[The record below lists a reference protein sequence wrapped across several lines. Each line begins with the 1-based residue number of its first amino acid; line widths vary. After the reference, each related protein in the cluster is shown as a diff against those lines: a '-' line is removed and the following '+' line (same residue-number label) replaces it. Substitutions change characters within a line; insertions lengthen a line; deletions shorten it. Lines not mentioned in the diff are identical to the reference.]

1 MDFRYQLINPWVP
14 DTESYTTFCH
24 SKVFLKYF
32 TKQLNYAPLVELDL
46 LYLVLEFYSSKFPYM
61 VIEEI
66 GNLKFTVSYALIW
79 SWKQKGDLEFYS
91 IRVRMQS
98 TKINSVNIVKLS
110 KIRVGGKHF

>member
-46 LYLVLEFYSSKFPYM
+46 LYLVLEFYSSTFPYM

-66 GNLKFTVSYALIW
+66 WNHKFTVLYALIW
-79 SWKQKGDLEFYS
+79 SWKQKGDLEIYS
-91 IRVRMQS
+91 IRVRIVS
-98 TKINSVNIVKLS
+98 TEINSVNKEKYSEIE
-110 KIRVGGKHF
+110 VGGKKF